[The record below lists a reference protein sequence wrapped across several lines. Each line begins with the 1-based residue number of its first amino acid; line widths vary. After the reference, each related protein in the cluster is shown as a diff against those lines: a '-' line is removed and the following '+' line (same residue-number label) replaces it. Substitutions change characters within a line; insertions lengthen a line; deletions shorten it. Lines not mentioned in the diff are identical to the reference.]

1 MDYLSCKAAVRE
13 ASQYFVGSRMKDA
26 SCPVHTEAHLLF
38 EGRNLLVLSIYPER
52 PGLFI
57 APSKGIRKGMISS
70 FSDILRARLK
80 GARLA
85 GMTMPLPGERIV
97 EMSFEAPWP
106 NRPGEVYRLIFEI
119 MGRHSN
125 LILVDTESHILSP
138 LKAVPEDKSRIRPI
152 LSGLTWTPPP
162 PRSGIPIEEA
172 YRNDLNIDGGYDR
185 AAALTQNVSG
195 LSPATARQAI
205 AMVTAEMVSDVRS
218 ALSEL
223 VSRSDGRSGYN
234 YTLEGRHYLSSFMPV
249 EADPGSIENHS
260 PFSAAAWH
268 WRSDAVPAE
277 PTQEI
282 LPRPHLKNRLESLR
296 IRYFKELDG
305 VVREESRCHEHDQ
318 VRLKAETVLNNLH
331 NIPRGTSNISLTRP
345 DSPEIS
351 FDIELI
357 PSLSAQENAQQMF
370 ELAKRLKRGL
380 LEVTRRKIE
389 LQAGLARIENALLT
403 LEAGE
408 SAEAEKVLA
417 SEGPLAIKP
426 DPHDRQPRGPGRA
439 YTHSGF
445 RILVGRSAAD
455 NENVTFKIAGPHDL
469 WLHARDY
476 PGSHVVILAEK
487 KNVPEEVVRYAAGL
501 AARSSGAKGDS
512 SAEVMV
518 TQRKWVRKIKGGKPG
533 QVRVERFRSV
543 RVRLD

>member
-1 MDYLSCKAAVRE
+1 
-13 ASQYFVGSRMKDA
+13 MKDA
-26 SCPVHTEAHLLF
+26 SCPAPTEVHLLF
-38 EGRNLLVLSIYPER
+38 EGLNLLVLSIDPER

-57 APSKGIRKGMISS
+57 APSKGIRKGIISG

-80 GARLA
+80 GARLT
-85 GMTMPLPGERIV
+85 GMALPLPGERIV

-106 NRPGEVYRLIFEI
+106 SRSGEVYRLIFEI

-125 LILVDTESHILSP
+125 LILVDTESRILSP
-138 LKAVPEDKSRIRPI
+138 LKVVPEEKSRIRPI

-162 PRSGIPIEEA
+162 PRGGTPIDKA
-172 YRNDLNIDGGYDR
+172 QRNDLDIDVVYDR
-185 AAALTQNVSG
+185 AAALMENVSG

-205 AMVTAEMVSDVRS
+205 AMVTAERISDIRS

-223 VSRSDGRSGYN
+223 VSQSDGRSGHN

-249 EADPGSIENHS
+249 EADPGSIQSRS
-260 PFSAAAWH
+260 PFSTAAWA
-268 WRSDAVPAE
+268 WRTETAPAE
-277 PTQEI
+277 ITQDI
-282 LPRPHLKNRLESLR
+282 SHRTHLKKGLESLR
-296 IRYFKELDG
+296 NRFFKELDG
-305 VVREESRCHEHDQ
+305 VVKEESRCHEHED
-318 VRLKAETVLNNLH
+318 VRRKAETLLGNLH
-331 NIPRGTSNISLTRP
+331 NIPRGTRNINLTRL
-345 DSPEIS
+345 DKPELS

-370 ELAKRLKRGL
+370 ELSKRLKRGL
-380 LEVTRRKIE
+380 LEVTRRRTE
-389 LQAGLARIENALLT
+389 LQSRLARIEDALLT

-417 SEGPLAIKP
+417 SEKPMINRP
-426 DPHDRQPRGPGRA
+426 DPHDRQPRGPGRVYA
-439 YTHSGF
+439 HSGF
-445 RILVGRSAAD
+445 RILVGRSATD
-455 NENVTFKIAGPHDL
+455 NEKVTFKAAGSHDL

-476 PGSHVVILAEK
+476 PGSHVVILSEK
-487 KNVPEEVVRYAAGL
+487 KNIPEEVVRYAAGL

>member
-1 MDYLSCKAAVRE
+1 MDYLSCKAAVLE
-13 ASQYFVGSRMKDA
+13 AGQYFVGSRLKDA
-26 SCPVHTEAHLLF
+26 SCPAPTEAHLLF
-38 EGRNLLVLSIYPER
+38 EGRNPLVLSIYPER

-57 APSKGIRKGMISS
+57 APSKGISKGMISG

-80 GARLA
+80 GARLT

-106 NRPGEVYRLIFEI
+106 GRPGEIYRLIFEI

-125 LILVDTESHILSP
+125 LILLDTESRILSP
-138 LKAVPEDKSRIRPI
+138 LKTVPEDKSRIRPI

-162 PRSGIPIEEA
+162 PRSGVPIEEA
-172 YRNDLNIDGGYDR
+172 HRNDLNIDAVYDR
-185 AAALTQNVSG
+185 AAALTEHVSG
-195 LSPATARQAI
+195 MSPAAARQAI
-205 AMVTAEMVSDVRS
+205 AMVTAEMVSDINS

-223 VSRSDGRSGYN
+223 VSQADGRSGYN

-249 EADPGSIENHS
+249 EADPGSIESHS

-268 WRSDAVPAE
+268 WRSDTVPAE
-277 PTQEI
+277 TTQENSH
-282 LPRPHLKNRLESLR
+282 RAHLEKRLESLR
-296 IRYFKELDG
+296 ARFFRELDG
-305 VVREESRCHEHDQ
+305 VVREESRCHEHEE

-331 NIPRGTSNISLTRP
+331 NVPRGTRNISLPRS

-357 PSLSAQENAQQMF
+357 PSLSAQENAQRMF

-380 LEVTRRKIE
+380 SEVTQRKTE
-389 LQAGLARIENALLT
+389 LQTGLARIEDALLT

-417 SEGPLAIKP
+417 SGGPVAGRP
-426 DPHDRQPRGPGRA
+426 DPHDIQPRGPGRA

-455 NENVTFKIAGPHDL
+455 NEKVTFKAAGPHDL

-487 KNVPEEVVRYAAGL
+487 KNIPEEVVRYAATL
-501 AARSSGAKGDS
+501 AARSSGTKGDS

-533 QVRVERFRSV
+533 QVRVERFRS
-543 RVRLD
+543 